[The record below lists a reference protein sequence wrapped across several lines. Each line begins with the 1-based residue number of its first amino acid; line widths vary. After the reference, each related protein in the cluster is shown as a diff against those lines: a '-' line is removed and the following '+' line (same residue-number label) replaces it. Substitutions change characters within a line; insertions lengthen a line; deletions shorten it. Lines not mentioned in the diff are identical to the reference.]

1 MDRFMLTEAF
11 NLAEDVEEFNLGASG
26 LNELDSFLDMAG
38 DTSMMDDEAMIIDLE
53 AQAEDELKQSYN
65 GKVIINCNV
74 CHSNIFINKEEIELD
89 EEDNVNIDLEC
100 PYCHSIGEGYTIIGE
115 VKPFEEEAEEEEIED
130 EVEEIEVEA
139 EVEPENEV
147 EIEEAEVEED
157 EENLDEALSGD
168 RVEELGKVDELNG
181 KLGLGRELE
190 SSDEIRG
197 PHYTELNE
205 SLSESFVKE
214 WWGKAQFDEDSP
226 EKVADKYNLNVKAI
240 SKSGNEVLYKFEGAI
255 DAFRDAM
262 KDGYF
267 YSVTCGLDEEHS
279 KDLDES
285 CHRRVEEALEEDI
298 QAVSITTDEETMT
311 MDTKEDGGVIIETE
325 PVVEEEEISEE
336 EMIAPLDTETAEEIE
351 AEQEIEEE
359 PEFDEES
366 FNGLGESYLKKCY
379 DNVNSFKTTSVELTE
394 GVLTIEGNIGFAS
407 GNEKATKF
415 VFEGFNANGK
425 QRLNGCNEQIS
436 RGKKSFKLGCSV
448 ENGKVVCES
457 LNYNYKT
464 KNENDESVR
473 VYGTVRKAK

>member
-1 MDRFMLTEAF
+1 MLTEAF

-38 DTSMMDDEAMIIDLE
+38 DTSMMDDDAMIIDLE
-53 AQAEDELKQSYN
+53 AQAEDELKQSYV
-65 GKVIINCNV
+65 GKIIINCNV
-74 CHSNIFINKEEIELD
+74 CHSNIFIDKEEIEID
-89 EEDNVNIDLEC
+89 EEDMINVDLEC
-100 PYCHSIGEGYTIIGE
+100 PYCHSLGDGYTIIGE
-115 VKPFEEEAEEEEIED
+115 VKPFEEETEEEAED
-130 EVEEIEVEA
+130 EVDEIEVEA
-139 EVEPENEV
+139 EVVPENEA

-157 EENLDEALSGD
+157 EENLDEALSAD
-168 RVEELGKVDELNG
+168 RVEELRKADELNG

-190 SSDEIRG
+190 ASDEIRG

-205 SLSESFVKE
+205 SC
-214 WWGKAQFDEDSP
+214 
-226 EKVADKYNLNVKAI
+226 
-240 SKSGNEVLYKFEGAI
+240 NE
-255 DAFRDAM
+255 
-262 KDGYF
+262 
-267 YSVTCGLDEEHS
+267 EE
-279 KDLDES
+279 
-285 CHRRVEEALEEDI
+285 LEEDI
-298 QAVSITTDEETMT
+298 QAVSIATDDEIMT
-311 MDTKEDGGVIIETE
+311 METKEDGGVVVETE
-325 PVVEEEEISEE
+325 PVVEEEEVPEE
-336 EMIAPLDTETAEEIE
+336 EMIAPLEAETAEEIE
-351 AEQEIEEE
+351 AEQMANDEPEFAEEEPEVEDELEEE

-366 FNGLGESYLKKCY
+366 FNCLGESYLKKCY

-448 ENGKVVCES
+448 EDGKVICES